1 VAKVELKMPSYG
13 MADTESVVTAWLR
26 EPGELVQQGDQLVE
40 METDKTE
47 VTLESPA
54 TGTLGPR
61 LFEVDAEVKTGAVL
75 TWVEEAGE

>member
-1 VAKVELKMPSYG
+1 
-13 MADTESVVTAWLR
+13 MADAESVVTAWLR
-26 EPGELVQQGDQLVE
+26 EPGELVREGDPLVE
-40 METDKTE
+40 IDTNKTE

-61 LFEVDAEVKTGAVL
+61 LFEVDAEVETGAVI

>member
-1 VAKVELKMPSYG
+1 
-13 MADTESVVTAWLR
+13 MADTDSVVAAWLR
-26 EPGELVQQGDQLVE
+26 EPGELVREGDPLVE
-40 METDKTE
+40 IETDKTE

-54 TGTLGPR
+54 TGALGPR

>member
-1 VAKVELKMPSYG
+1 MARVELKMPSYG

-26 EPGELVQQGDQLVE
+26 EPGELVREGDPLVE
-40 METDKTE
+40 IDTDKTE

-61 LFEVDAEVKTGAVL
+61 LFEVDAEVKTGAVI

>member
-1 VAKVELKMPSYG
+1 MPSYG

-26 EPGELVQQGDQLVE
+26 EPGELVRQGDPLVE